1 MSKIE
6 VNEIDN
12 LSGSST
18 LTLGKDNTTTLD
30 LGSNITSGTMINR
43 PAFKVTLSSNQT
55 LSDDTLTRVAWDTE
69 EYDTANAYDATTNYQ
84 FTVPSGQGGKYVFEF
99 HVFGDDIDDGD
110 VWSAYLELDGTQV
123 VGSIAE
129 IRGANA
135 TINCAI
141 NNSVIVTCTA
151 GQTVEVVSKHQGT
164 SASQEIR
171 SNSSFFSGY
180 KLIGV

>member
-55 LSDDTLTRVAWDTE
+55 LSDDTLTRLAWDTE
-69 EYDTANAYDATTNYQ
+69 EYDTDNAFDTSTYL
-84 FTVPSGQGGKYVFEF
+84 FTVPSGKAGKYVFEF

-110 VWSAYLELDGTQV
+110 TWSTYLELNGTAV
-123 VGSIAE
+123 VGSFEAK
-129 IRGANA
+129 RGSGA
-135 TINCAI
+135 TQNCET
-141 NNSVIVTCTA
+141 SGCVTVTCAA
-151 GQTVEVVSKHQGT
+151 GDTVEVVAKHQGT
-164 SASQEIR
+164 SSSQEVR
-171 SNSSFFSGY
+171 SNASFFSGY
-180 KLIGV
+180 RLIGV

>member
-69 EYDTANAYDATTNYQ
+69 EYDTDSAFDTSTNL
-84 FTVPSGQGGKYVFEF
+84 FTCPTGKPGKYVFEF

-110 VWSAYLELDGTQV
+110 IWSTYLELNGVAV
-123 VGSIAE
+123 VGSFEAHRASGNTQNCE
-129 IRGANA
+129 VSGNVTVTLVAGD
-135 TINCAI
+135 TI
-141 NNSVIVTCTA
+141 
-151 GQTVEVVSKHQGT
+151 EVVAKHTGT

-171 SNSSFFSGY
+171 SNASFFSGY
-180 KLIGV
+180 RLIGV